1 MDMTIVGKLKN
12 SFKLRYID
20 RIEQESYFLIDD
32 RLYYEQSK
40 DFSFSGSHKLTNQK
54 YTEVMTAM
62 PGIWI
67 RGGLSIK
74 LDY

>member
-1 MDMTIVGKLKN
+1 LKN

-20 RIEQESYFLIDD
+20 RIDQESYLLIDD

-40 DFSFSGSHKLTNQK
+40 DFSVFLEATNLTDQK

-67 RGGLSIK
+67 RGGLTVK

>member
-1 MDMTIVGKLKN
+1 MTIVGKLKN
-12 SFKLRYID
+12 SLKLRYID

-40 DFSFSGSHKLTNQK
+40 DFSIFLEAINLTNQK
-54 YTEVMTAM
+54 YTEVMTPM

-74 LDY
+74 LGY